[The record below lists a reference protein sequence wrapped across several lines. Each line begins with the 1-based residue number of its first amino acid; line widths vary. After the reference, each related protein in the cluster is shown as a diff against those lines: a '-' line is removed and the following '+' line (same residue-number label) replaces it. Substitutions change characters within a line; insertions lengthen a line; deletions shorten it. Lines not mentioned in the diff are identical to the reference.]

1 MRFCS
6 LPRPGTRDEL
16 RVWHD
21 DPDAA
26 RRIASLLRSL
36 RDQDRWGREV
46 VVLCIGTDRST
57 GDSLGPLVGRQLASL
72 SLPGVIVIGPLDHP
86 VHATNL
92 RDTLEEMAKSYAGLP
107 VIAIDACLGPAE
119 NVGSITLGRGPLKP
133 GAGVNKTLPAVGD
146 LFITGTVNVG
156 GALEYLVLQN
166 TRLSL
171 VMRMA
176 ETIATGVAAD
186 LRDPGRPVGAVPLTG
201 DNRPSSA
208 GNVRRTED
216 RSRPTARPL
225 GAARGAP

>member
-1 MRFCS
+1 MRFCN
-6 LPRPGTRDEL
+6 LPRPGTRDEI

-21 DPDAA
+21 DPEAVP
-26 RRIASLLRSL
+26 RIASLLRL
-36 RDQDRWGREV
+36 LLDQDRRGRDV

-57 GDSLGPLVGRQLASL
+57 GDSLGPLVGRQLARL
-72 SLPGVIVIGPLDHP
+72 NLPGVIVIGTLDHP

-92 RDTLEEMAKSYAGLP
+92 RDTLEEMAKTCAGLP
-107 VIAIDACLGPAE
+107 VIAVDACLGPAE

-133 GAGVNKTLPAVGD
+133 GAGVNKALPPVGD

-176 ETIATGVAAD
+176 ETIAAGVAAALAD
-186 LRDPGRPVGAVPLTG
+186 ASRATSSGRLKDG
-201 DNRPSSA
+201 NRPSSA
-208 GNVRRTED
+208 GSVRTMED
-216 RSRPTARPL
+216 RFRPTARTQ
-225 GAARGAP
+225 GEARGGL